1 MRRSAAILATAVAIG
16 IGIVPSVAAAG
27 NGATVQAKV
36 QAKVQLKAQ
45 LKAQLK
51 IQAKTQQATVQVVV
65 QRVSPA
71 LTAQRV
77 TSHKAQIARF
87 TYLLAAHGF

>member
-1 MRRSAAILATAVAIG
+1 MKRIAAILATAAAIG
-16 IGIVPSVAAAG
+16 VVPSVAAAG
-27 NGATVQAKV
+27 NGASVQVKA

-51 IQAKTQQATVQVVV
+51 IQAKTQQTTVQVVV
-65 QRVSPA
+65 QRVSLA

-77 TSHKAQIARF
+77 TSHKAQISRF